1 MTTQLI
7 LVEDDAGLR
16 GDLVEF
22 LELEGF
28 SVVSCGNALE
38 FFRKLVGQTFGV
50 ALIDLGLPDEAGEVL
65 VDYVR
70 RNTTSSIVV
79 LTARDTLETR
89 VQCYRNG
96 ADLFLGKPV
105 NCIELATI
113 IRNLLKRRVATSSS
127 EYTARDHTQGKE
139 DYWTLQVQCRTL
151 KTPAPQPTVISLT
164 TMQFNL
170 LEQLMSSNGPVDR
183 SMLLERLYG
192 RTDQSAERALETLV
206 RRVRQHIS
214 ESTGKTAP
222 ILTYSGLGYA
232 FAASVKINR

>member
-70 RNTTSSIVV
+70 GNTTSSIVV

-183 SMLLERLYG
+183 WMLLERLYG

>member
-127 EYTARDHTQGKE
+127 EYTA
-139 DYWTLQVQCRTL
+139 
-151 KTPAPQPTVISLT
+151 AISFFK
-164 TMQFNL
+164 QFLAVRPEGARAGIFNS
-170 LEQLMSSNGPVDR
+170 QDGP
-183 SMLLERLYG
+183 
-192 RTDQSAERALETLV
+192 RALRANADIDDRLSGY
-206 RRVRQHIS
+206 R
-214 ESTGKTAP
+214 
-222 ILTYSGLGYA
+222 ILHRI
-232 FAASVKINR
+232 FD